1 VPVSWGEMNLQRADK
16 YKAIVN
22 PEIGKVYS
30 IVSKDYSLQG
40 MDVHYMAPDEETL
53 KEAMEKYTRWI
64 DVQFQN
70 VDQSVD
76 QTKKSDKVNVDKDL

>member
-1 VPVSWGEMNLQRADK
+1 MLTAGVDK
-16 YKAIVN
+16 VHRDLIL
-22 PEIGKVYS
+22 GH
-30 IVSKDYSLQG
+30 SLQG

-64 DVQFQN
+64 DIQFQN

-76 QTKKSDKVNVDKDL
+76 QTKKRDKLNVAKDL

>member
-1 VPVSWGEMNLQRADK
+1 MLTAGVDK
-16 YKAIVN
+16 VHRDLIL
-22 PEIGKVYS
+22 GH
-30 IVSKDYSLQG
+30 SLQG

-76 QTKKSDKVNVDKDL
+76 QTKKRDKLNVAKDL